1 MLTLRKIKAA
11 AKQLKVR
18 TLLPLKAVQEVDR
31 GTEDVQSESPYYP
44 TRAAIAKL
52 IQPRKFAMLGLRFG
66 YDAMAM
72 ISQCERLGSFWSW
85 DNESAVQGSNI
96 IAIGLLKA
104 RFPRLMLYCYTQH
117 TSHLDSSGEQSMDL
131 VHIDGSKEQGQVRL
145 VLRDLTNARCI
156 SRMGMGYILLD
167 DTNMESVS
175 AAFDEWRE
183 RPDSQ
188 DLAVLEIPD
197 DPKGLVLIGP
207 KEMTK

>member
-11 AKQLKVR
+11 AKPLKVR
-18 TLLPLKAVQEVDR
+18 ALLPLKAVQEVDR
-31 GTEDVQSESPYYP
+31 GTEDVQPDSPYYP

-52 IQPRKFAMLGLRFG
+52 IQPHKFGMLGLRFG
-66 YDAMAM
+66 YGAMAM

-85 DNESAVQGSNI
+85 DDESDIKGSNV
-96 IAIGLLKA
+96 IAVGLLKA
-104 RFPRLMLYCYTQH
+104 RFPPLMLFCYTQH
-117 TSHLDSSGEQSMDL
+117 TSYLDSSGEQSMDL
-131 VHIDGSKEQGQVRL
+131 VHIDGSEEQGQ
-145 VLRDLTNARCI
+145 VLRDLTNARRI
-156 SRMGMGYILLD
+156 SRMGMGYILLANLN
-167 DTNMESVS
+167 TETVR

-207 KEMTK
+207 KS